1 MLLTKK
7 VVTYATLIQFDVIFR
22 SFRVLGFRRVPPSV
36 ARRIHIVKELEEK
49 TQDDELKEEFIVSPG
64 EEKK

>member
-1 MLLTKK
+1 MKK
-7 VVTYATLIQFDVIFR
+7 VVPYATIAQFDVTIRF
-22 SFRVLGFRRVPPSV
+22 FRVLGFRRVPPSV

-64 EEKK
+64 EIKT